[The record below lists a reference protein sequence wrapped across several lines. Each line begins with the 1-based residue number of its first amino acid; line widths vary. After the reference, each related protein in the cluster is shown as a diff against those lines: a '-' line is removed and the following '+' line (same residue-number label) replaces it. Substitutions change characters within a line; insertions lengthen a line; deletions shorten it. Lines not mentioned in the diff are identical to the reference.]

1 MTEYELASLEIAK
14 QANYIQI
21 GLIILTFLS
30 VIGFYIDYRNRK
42 NKEKAEKSILLAEQF
57 AKETIDKLSFIL
69 HSFQKLGLDKLINKV
84 KFFEFRDFDSEE
96 LEELYSKEDIN
107 TFKNILNKN
116 DEDGN
121 LRTVIAE
128 TLNELEYM
136 CMYISTGVANE
147 KCIYH
152 SLHQQFLKTI
162 SYLYFYITLINTDN
176 KDKYYTNI
184 ITVYNMWT
192 DKYMK
197 ACKKEKK
204 LKNKLKPKNK
214 RLN

>member
-1 MTEYELASLEIAK
+1 MTEYELASLQIAK
-14 QANYIQI
+14 QANSIQI
-21 GLIILTFLS
+21 ALIVLTFLS
-30 VIGFYIDYRNRK
+30 VIGFYIDYRHRK

-69 HSFQKLGLDKLINKV
+69 HSFQELGLDKLINKV
-84 KFFEFRDFDSEE
+84 KFFEFKDFDSEE
-96 LEELYSKEDIN
+96 LNELYLKEDIY
-107 TFKNILNKN
+107 TFKDILDKK
-116 DEDGN
+116 DSDGK
-121 LRTVIAE
+121 LRTVITE

-136 CMYISTGVANE
+136 CMYISTGVADE

-162 SYLYFYITLINTDN
+162 SYLYFYISLTNTDN

-192 DKYMK
+192 DKYMQ
-197 ACKKEKK
+197 ACKKEKN
-204 LKNKLKPKNK
+204 LKKKLKPKQKKIN
-214 RLN
+214 